1 MSLSSIGNAISNKV
15 SNTIADSQTSKA
27 KLIFYYPS
35 KERVTV
41 SETKKDSP
49 FSSQT
54 FKDTI
59 KSPLQGMSFNTD
71 VSSIV
76 SGAASK
82 YTNVE
87 GSTIFKSTETTYSDI
102 MEIPFQFNPSNISI
116 SAYGGG
122 MRQILDFG
130 AGENQSDTDE
140 VNADAN
146 GNNNKTSGIRY
157 AAMSPNI
164 TLSFSTIFDATK
176 NSDAFVSDKIN
187 LNLTNLA
194 KNVTDLIQ
202 GNSYSVRPVVEGLME
217 AVRDHDKRNARF
229 VWGDMDYQGLL
240 NSIQAR
246 YTVFNTKGEPIRA
259 QVNFSLY
266 VPLSSSITATNFWRD
281 RYDEI
286 VGRNSNGYITVSSS
300 SASSIANSLLNL
312 QN

>member
-15 SNTIADSQTSKA
+15 SNTIADNQTSKA
-27 KLIFYYPS
+27 MLILYYPS
-35 KERVTV
+35 SQKVEVTESV
-41 SETKKDSP
+41 SKNSWVENP
-49 FSSQT
+49 EVP
-54 FKDTI
+54 TI
-59 KSPLQGMSFNTD
+59 AGMSFKNGADTILGRA
-71 VSSIV
+71 VSRQNNGI
-76 SGAASK
+76 G
-82 YTNVE
+82 
-87 GSTIFKSTETTYSDI
+87 GTITKVFDTTYSNTL
-102 MEIPFQFNPSNISI
+102 EIPFQFNPSNINI

-130 AGENQSDTDE
+130 AGENQSDTDA

-146 GNNNKTSGIRY
+146 GNNKKTSGIRY

-217 AVRDHDKRNARF
+217 AVRDQDKRNARF
-229 VWGDMDYQGLL
+229 VWGDMNYQGLL

-246 YTVFNTKGEPIRA
+246 YTMFNTKGEPIRA

-266 VPLSSSITATNFWRD
+266 VPLSSSITATNFWRE
-281 RYDEI
+281 RYNEI
-286 VGRNSNGYITVSSS
+286 VGRNSNGYITVASS